1 MANKETATRC
11 SKLRAP
17 WFYMFHALRKHMQES
32 NPAISKNAGCAMASN
47 LHQVV
52 AGLVEELFEMLGSG
66 EAGGRT
72 VTLQC

>member
-1 MANKETATRC
+1 
-11 SKLRAP
+11 
-17 WFYMFHALRKHMQES
+17 
-32 NPAISKNAGCAMASN
+32 MASN